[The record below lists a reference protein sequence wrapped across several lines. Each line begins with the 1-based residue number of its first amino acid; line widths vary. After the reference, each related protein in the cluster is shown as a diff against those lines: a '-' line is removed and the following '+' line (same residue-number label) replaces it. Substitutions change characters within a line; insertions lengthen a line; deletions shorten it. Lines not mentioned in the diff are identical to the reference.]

1 MEQEEGCVPL
11 LLLDLLLLPWPAQT
25 FSCQGASGSLA
36 EAPGRA
42 QQSLGFFEASDIS
55 AVARRAL
62 LPRHTSGAA
71 AVQPQSAG
79 GDNRG
84 APGGLA
90 ELQMG

>member
-1 MEQEEGCVPL
+1 MSL
-11 LLLDLLLLPWPAQT
+11 SSWDLLLLPWPAQT

-42 QQSLGFFEASDIS
+42 QSLGFFEASDIS
-55 AVARRAL
+55 AVARAL

-90 ELQMG
+90 AADGIAAFRLFLL

>member
-42 QQSLGFFEASDIS
+42 QSLGFFEASDIS

-62 LPRHTSGAA
+62 LLPRHTSAAA